1 MSFIGFILTFLI
13 LCLKWETPLAQ
24 TSSVKALYYRDRH
37 LRDRTRGCLLTDCP
51 VDLFFVLDT
60 SESVAL
66 RVKPFGSYVDEVMGF
81 TISFIEQL
89 KSRYY
94 RCDRELVWNA
104 GALHYS
110 DEVELIKELSEMPAQ
125 KADLQGRLRKVK
137 YIGKG
142 TYTDC
147 AIKRGT
153 EELLVGGS
161 HRRENK
167 YMIVVT
173 DGYPLEGY
181 KEPCGGL
188 EDAASEAKHLG
199 IKVFAVAISP
209 SHLETRL
216 NVIAT
221 DNTYRQ
227 NFTATGTIA
236 QQKEETIRNIIDL
249 IVKESEHACCSFECQ
264 PPRGPI
270 GPAGERGYDG
280 EAGRPGLPGEKGAA
294 GDPGRQGDIG
304 PVGYQ
309 GMKGDKGGRG
319 DKGEK
324 GARGYK
330 GEKGQRGIDG
340 VDGKKGEAGFNGLPG
355 CKGSPGHDGDTGGAG
370 PKGDPGPYG
379 AKGGKGDPGSD
390 GERGRPGNNGAPG
403 PKGEPGDRGSNGE
416 KGERGDDGEPGPDG
430 PRGEKGNLGER
441 GAPGTPGVRGARGDP
456 GDQGPA
462 GEPGREGSLGLDGDP
477 GERGP
482 VGPKGYKGDEGPP
495 GPEGVKGL
503 RGPKG
508 APGDPGVMGERGN
521 DGGPG
526 NGTQGFP
533 GFQGYP
539 GPRGDAGNKGPKGY
553 PGPKGD
559 DGEPGDPG
567 PDNDSPG
574 LPGPRG
580 PKGHRGSEGPPGP
593 MGPPGP
599 PGSDDCEILDIIMK
613 MCSCCECKCGPID
626 IMFVLDSSESIGI
639 QNFELSKDF
648 IIKVLDRLARD
659 EKVKFDGKESRAG
672 VVQYSHE
679 KTEELVAMGDANIK
693 SIRDL
698 KAAVKSLQWIAG
710 GTFTGSALQ
719 FSKENLLT
727 KFKQGN
733 RVVLVLTDGRSDTI
747 RDTTPLSVLCEVTT
761 QVVSVGVGDIFK
773 KKPRSEQ
780 LGQISCSSAPSPG
793 ISLQRDNFAELL
805 DDSFLY
811 NLTRHICREKK
822 CPDYTCPISFT
833 SNADITILMDGSS
846 SVGSRNFDVKK
857 SFVKRLAERFL
868 EAKKPSQDAV
878 RVSVAQYSG
887 KRQQKLEVTFSSN
900 YTDISSKID
909 QIDFMNEA
917 TDINAALSFI
927 INQYKRS
934 RTGALKKVLVFSD
947 GRSQGI
953 TSADIQ
959 KRVQEAQAAGI
970 EIYIL
975 AVGSQVND
983 GNLRLLVS
991 KSGTYDVAHGERHLF
1006 KATDY
1011 ASLLRGVFYQT
1022 VSRRISLTN

>member
-1 MSFIGFILTFLI
+1 MSFIGIILTFLI

-24 TSSVKALYYRDRH
+24 TSSVKALYYR
-37 LRDRTRGCLLTDCP
+37 DCP

-81 TISFIEQL
+81 TVSFIEQL

-199 IKVFAVAISP
+199 IKVFSVAISP

-236 QQKEETIRNIIDL
+236 KQKEETIRNIIDL
-249 IVKESEHACCSFECQ
+249 I
-264 PPRGPI
+264 
-270 GPAGERGYDG
+270 G

-309 GMKGDKGGRG
+309 GMKV
-319 DKGEK
+319 
-324 GARGYK
+324 
-330 GEKGQRGIDG
+330 GI
-340 VDGKKGEAGFNGLPG
+340 FILP
-355 CKGSPGHDGDTGGAG
+355 
-370 PKGDPGPYG
+370 
-379 AKGGKGDPGSD
+379 SD
-390 GERGRPGNNGAPG
+390 
-403 PKGEPGDRGSNGE
+403 
-416 KGERGDDGEPGPDG
+416 
-430 PRGEKGNLGER
+430 L
-441 GAPGTPGVRGARGDP
+441 
-456 GDQGPA
+456 
-462 GEPGREGSLGLDGDP
+462 
-477 GERGP
+477 
-482 VGPKGYKGDEGPP
+482 
-495 GPEGVKGL
+495 
-503 RGPKG
+503 
-508 APGDPGVMGERGN
+508 
-521 DGGPG
+521 
-526 NGTQGFP
+526 F
-533 GFQGYP
+533 
-539 GPRGDAGNKGPKGY
+539 
-553 PGPKGD
+553 
-559 DGEPGDPG
+559 
-567 PDNDSPG
+567 
-574 LPGPRG
+574 
-580 PKGHRGSEGPPGP
+580 
-593 MGPPGP
+593 
-599 PGSDDCEILDIIMK
+599 
-613 MCSCCECKCGPID
+613 
-626 IMFVLDSSESIGI
+626 SESIGI

-698 KAAVKSLQWIAG
+698 KTAVKSLQWIAG

-719 FSKENLLT
+719 FSKENLLS

-811 NLTRHICREKK
+811 NLTRHICRV
-822 CPDYTCPISFT
+822 SFT

-887 KRQQKLEVTFSSN
+887 KRQQKLEVTFSTN

-927 INQYKRS
+927 INQYKKS
-934 RTGALKKVLVFSD
+934 RTGALKKVLIFSD

-991 KSGTYDVAHGERHLF
+991 KSGTYEVAHGERHLF
-1006 KATDY
+1006 RATDY